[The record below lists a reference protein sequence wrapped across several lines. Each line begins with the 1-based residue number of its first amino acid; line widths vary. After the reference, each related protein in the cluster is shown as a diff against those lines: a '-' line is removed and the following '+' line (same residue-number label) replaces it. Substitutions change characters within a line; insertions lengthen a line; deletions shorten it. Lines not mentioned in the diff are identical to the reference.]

1 MHLFRER
8 HAAFGQCKSPRS
20 LSKDAGSGSLFVRM
34 LPEGES
40 SAGVKF
46 VLLLPVASPQLKPKP
61 PLCPRPEIGPKRKAP
76 DHLFTR
82 STQGCRRYVA

>member
-1 MHLFRER
+1 
-8 HAAFGQCKSPRS
+8 
-20 LSKDAGSGSLFVRM
+20 M

-46 VLLLPVASPQLKPKP
+46 VLLLPVASPQLSLSRHFAHGQKSAPN
-61 PLCPRPEIGPKRKAP
+61 EKAP